1 MDHVWL
7 RMHRSHR
14 YEHVYVHIDRRIY
27 MYVYIYMCVCN
38 TCNDYSIF
46 PARNPGGMVALVF
59 QTGPNRLHQQTKAVR
74 DQTSPVLVTS
84 GVLNEHIIQI
94 RQRVEHDK
102 ALLDAIHNGFPWH
115 RLRSHP

>member
-1 MDHVWL
+1 
-7 RMHRSHR
+7 
-14 YEHVYVHIDRRIY
+14 
-27 MYVYIYMCVCN
+27 MCVCN

-102 ALLDAIHNGFPWH
+102 ALFDAIHNGFPWQSQIPPIAFQNKVVDPIINP
-115 RLRSHP
+115 RQCSTGTTQLKT